1 MGTLI
6 KADMK
11 KTLATLHVDLTEAK
25 RELAEAKADG
35 NELLQMAIMAAAQQH
50 LRECFDSKVMAVVLP
65 LMNSPLGFL
74 TDRDPAKGWQGKPY
88 GPDVVRDVLICGQLQ
103 GARVVGNEIN
113 IIASGLYLT
122 RQYYERQ
129 LREMDG
135 VTNIEPPSLG
145 IPRSCVVQDK
155 TYAEVQAVLK
165 FHLDGKPVVM
175 KFTDSAAIR
184 VFWNKGMTID
194 GIHGKVKK
202 RIYKAA
208 CELVSGHEIHESG
221 DDDAITVEPV
231 TPAKRTTDPD
241 TLAGRIAACETV
253 EELRAFV
260 TAEGKRIMAAEDATP
275 DDMTELD
282 QLAVAREKEL
292 AG

>member
-6 KADMK
+6 KSDMK
-11 KTLATLHVDLTEAK
+11 KTLATLHTDLTEAK
-25 RELAEAKADG
+25 RELTEARADG

-74 TDRDPAKGWQGKPY
+74 TDHDPAKGWQGNPY

-129 LREMDG
+129 LREMEG

-165 FHLDGKPVVM
+165 FHLDGKSVVM

-221 DDDAITVEPV
+221 DDDAITVDPV
-231 TPAKRTTDPD
+231 TSAKRTMKPE
-241 TLAGRIAACETV
+241 TLAGRIAACQTV
-253 EELRAFV
+253 KEVRALVTEEYNRLV
-260 TAEGKRIMAAEDATP
+260 KDPSKTP
-275 DDMTELD
+275 DDLDELD
-282 QLAVAREKEL
+282 QLALAREKEL